1 MTRRHLLLTPALLA
15 ATKRKWPLGANTAV
29 QGYSLSQAI
38 ALIKALEF
46 EVIEIHPMGRPQPTP
61 KVFPG
66 FQFDQLT
73 NTEKQQIRAELK
85 PFKTVTTH
93 LPYTGLNWLSAKLE
107 EKQHAIR
114 TIDTALEGSA
124 YFGAKTAVLHPQP
137 LTQET
142 WKTRQH
148 EYTEA
153 ISRWTENAAKLDV
166 KIAVETG
173 FPHSVD
179 DFVSLIQSIGHPNL
193 GATIDV
199 GHQGRF
205 VELASKIPAESRS
218 LPASVKAYNDT
229 TNSILSRLGP
239 KIFHLHVHDI
249 DPETWVEHKPLI
261 HNFVDYPRLYQTL
274 AQIQYKGALVLE
286 IGGPPEQM
294 PAHLKD
300 ARRKLRNWFL

>member
-1 MTRRHLLLTPALLA
+1 MTRRLFLSTAALA
-15 ATKRKWPLGANTAV
+15 AAAKRKWPIGANTAI

-38 ALIKALEF
+38 QLIKVLQF

-73 NTEKQQIRAELK
+73 SAEKSQIRAQLK
-85 PFKTVTTH
+85 PFKQITTH
-93 LPYTGLNWLSAKLE
+93 LPYSGLNWLSANPQ
-107 EKQHAIR
+107 EKQKAIQ
-114 TIDTALEGSA
+114 TVDIALEGSA
-124 YFGAKTAVLHPQP
+124 YFGARTAVLHPQT

-142 WKTRQH
+142 WKARQG

-153 ISRWTENAAKLDV
+153 ILRWATNAAKLGV

-173 FPHSVD
+173 FPHSID
-179 DFVSLIQSIGHPNL
+179 DFVSLIQSINHPNL

-205 VELASKIPAESRS
+205 IELTSKIPAESRS
-218 LPASVKAYNDT
+218 LPASIKAYNDT
-229 TNSILSRLGP
+229 TNTILARLGP
-239 KIFHLHVHDI
+239 KVFHLHVHDI
-249 DPETWVEHKPLI
+249 DPETWVEHKPLV

-274 AQIQYKGALVLE
+274 ASIDYKGSLALE

-294 PAHLKD
+294 PANLKE
-300 ARRKLRNWFL
+300 ARAKLQNWFQ

>member
-1 MTRRHLLLTPALLA
+1 MTRRHLLLTPSLLA
-15 ATKRKWPLGANTAV
+15 AAKRKWPLGANTAV

-38 ALIKALEF
+38 ALIRELEF
-46 EVIEIHPMGRPQPTP
+46 DVIEIHPMGRPQPTP
-61 KVFPG
+61 KIFPG

-73 NTEKQQIRAELK
+73 ATEKQQIRRQLK

-93 LPYTGLNWLSAKLE
+93 LPYTRLNWLSANLE
-107 EKQHAIR
+107 EKQYAIK
-114 TIDTALEGSA
+114 TVDTALEGSA
-124 YFGAKTAVLHPQP
+124 YFGAKIAVLHPQP

-142 WKTRQH
+142 WKTRQR
-148 EYTEA
+148 EYTDA
-153 ISRWTENAAKLDV
+153 ISRWAENAAKLGV
-166 KIAVETG
+166 KVGVETG

-179 DFVSLIQSIGHPNL
+179 DFVSLIQSINHPNL

-229 TNSILSRLGP
+229 TNAILSRLGP
-239 KIFHLHVHDI
+239 KVFHLHVHDI
-249 DPETWVEHKPLI
+249 DPETWVEHKPLV
-261 HNFVDYPRLYQTL
+261 HDFVDYPRLYETL
-274 AQIQYKGALVLE
+274 SQIQYRGSLVLE

-294 PAHLKD
+294 PGHLKE
-300 ARRKLRNWFL
+300 ARRKLQHWFS

>member
-1 MTRRHLLLTPALLA
+1 MTRRQLLFTPALA
-15 ATKRKWPLGANTAV
+15 AAARRRWPLGANTAV

-38 ALIKALEF
+38 SLIGELEF

-73 NTEKQQIRAELK
+73 ALEKREIRTQLK

-93 LPYTGLNWLSAKLE
+93 LPYTGLNWLSARVE
-107 EKQHAIR
+107 EKQHAVK

-124 YFGAKTAVLHPQP
+124 YFGATTAVLHPQP

-142 WKTRQH
+142 WKARQD

-153 ISRWTENAAKLDV
+153 IARWAGKAAKLGV
-166 KIAVETG
+166 RIAVETG

-179 DFVSLIQSIGHPNL
+179 DFVSLIQTVGHGNL

-205 VELASKIPAESRS
+205 VELASRIPAEARS
-218 LPASVKAYNDT
+218 LPASVQAYNET
-229 TNSILSRLGP
+229 TNTILSRLGR
-239 KIFHLHVHDI
+239 KVFHLHVHDI
-249 DPETWVEHKPLI
+249 DPETWVEHKPLV
-261 HNFVDYPRLYQTL
+261 HNFVDYPRLYETL
-274 AQIQYKGALVLE
+274 GRIGYKGALVLE

-294 PAHLKD
+294 PAHLKE
-300 ARRKLRNWFL
+300 ARRKLRNWFS

>member
-1 MTRRHLLLTPALLA
+1 MTRRQLLFTPALA
-15 ATKRKWPLGANTAV
+15 AAARRRWPLGANTAV

-38 ALIKALEF
+38 SLIGELEF

-73 NTEKQQIRAELK
+73 ALEKREIRTQLK

-93 LPYTGLNWLSAKLE
+93 LPYTGLNWLSARVE
-107 EKQHAIR
+107 EKQHAVK

-124 YFGAKTAVLHPQP
+124 YFGATTAVLHPQP

-142 WKTRQH
+142 WKARQD

-153 ISRWTENAAKLDV
+153 IARWAGKAAKLGV
-166 KIAVETG
+166 RIAVETG

-179 DFVSLIQSIGHPNL
+179 DFVSLIQTVGHGNL

-205 VELASKIPAESRS
+205 VELASRIPAEARS
-218 LPASVKAYNDT
+218 LPASVQAYNET
-229 TNSILSRLGP
+229 TNTILSRLGR
-239 KIFHLHVHDI
+239 KVFHLHVHDI
-249 DPETWVEHKPLI
+249 DPETWVEHKPLV
-261 HNFVDYPRLYQTL
+261 HNFVDYPRLYETL
-274 AQIQYKGALVLE
+274 GSIGYKGALVLE

-294 PAHLKD
+294 PAHLKE
-300 ARRKLRNWFL
+300 ARRKLRNWFS